1 MVNEKL
7 DKINRTNQMPIPALA
22 EATEYVDAGPLTI
35 GVEFRFLT
43 GELVVQDYIRQGLD
57 PAKAPKPENVP
68 PERGISL
75 HVYAREEGDLVEH
88 LRFDCFDEDPHYHY
102 ITPPEKR
109 QVVCPFDRV
118 ANGDTLQ
125 WSLDTLKSRAA
136 PMFRQAGALELAG
149 VVEQR
154 QDEINA
160 AIPRVAAAA
169 ERALANAPEDFAMS
183 PASRAEV
190 AGA

>member
-68 PERGISL
+68 QRGVSPCMSMPEMRAISSSTCGL
-75 HVYAREEGDLVEH
+75 IASTRTPTTTTSRRRRSAR
-88 LRFDCFDEDPHYHY
+88 
-102 ITPPEKR
+102 
-109 QVVCPFDRV
+109 
-118 ANGDTLQ
+118 
-125 WSLDTLKSRAA
+125 SSA
-136 PMFRQAGALELAG
+136 PSIEWPTATHSSGRWI
-149 VVEQR
+149 R
-154 QDEINA
+154 
-160 AIPRVAAAA
+160 
-169 ERALANAPEDFAMS
+169 
-183 PASRAEV
+183 
-190 AGA
+190 